1 MHEQEIGNT
10 FGRAVHEYLFC
21 SKAPC
26 ANLAIF
32 SHFCRLAGSRASLS
46 FAPINA
52 LIVAPYELPSKS
64 NISRRVIVCIV
75 PNFYFISVSRINILV
90 AHRLTFWMF

>member
-52 LIVAPYELPSKS
+52 LIVAPYELLGTEYRLYFRTFT
-64 NISRRVIVCIV
+64 SR
-75 PNFYFISVSRINILV
+75 PNQIYPGG
-90 AHRLTFWMF
+90 